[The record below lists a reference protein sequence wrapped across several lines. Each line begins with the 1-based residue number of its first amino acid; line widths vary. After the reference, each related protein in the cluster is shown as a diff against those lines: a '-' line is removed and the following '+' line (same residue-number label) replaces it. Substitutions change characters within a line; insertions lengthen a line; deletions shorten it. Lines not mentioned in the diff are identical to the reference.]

1 VNELP
6 GRLPDLPCLCASI
19 RRASRTLTQIYDEAL
34 RPLGLRATQFTV
46 LQALSLAG
54 EVLQGDLGQML
65 AIDSTT
71 LTRTLEILSRHGW
84 IDKRSGE
91 DLRERRIR
99 LSKAGQLQFEKAVPL
114 WEKAQAGIRRKLG
127 DGPWNTLLKFTNDV
141 TNLIKE

>member
-1 VNELP
+1 M
-6 GRLPDLPCLCASI
+6 PCLCASI
-19 RRASRTLTQIYDEAL
+19 RRASRTLTQIYDEVL

-71 LTRTLEILSRHGW
+71 LTRTLEILSRQGW
-84 IDKRSGE
+84 IEKRTGE
-91 DLRERRIR
+91 DHRERRIR
-99 LSKAGQLQFEKAVPL
+99 LSKAGQLRFEKAVPL
-114 WEKAQAGIRRKLG
+114 WEKAQTGLRRKLG
-127 DGPWNTLLKFTNDV
+127 DDQWNTLLKFTNDL

>member
-1 VNELP
+1 M
-6 GRLPDLPCLCASI
+6 CASI
-19 RRASRTLTQIYDEAL
+19 RRASRTLTQNYDEAL

-46 LQALSLAG
+46 LQALSYAG

-65 AIDSTT
+65 AMDSTT

-84 IDKRSGE
+84 IDKRAGA

-99 LSKAGQLQFEKAVPL
+99 LTKAGQLQLEKAVPL
-114 WEKAQAGIRRKLG
+114 WEKAQAGLRRKLG
-127 DGPWNTLLKFTNDV
+127 DGQWNTLLKFTNEI

>member
-1 VNELP
+1 M
-6 GRLPDLPCLCASI
+6 CASI

-65 AIDSTT
+65 AMDSTT

-84 IDKRSGE
+84 IDKLIGE

-114 WEKAQAGIRRKLG
+114 WEEAQADLRHKLG
-127 DGPWNTLLKFTNDV
+127 DDQWNTLLKFTNEI
-141 TNLIKE
+141 TNQIKG

>member
-1 VNELP
+1 M
-6 GRLPDLPCLCASI
+6 CASI
-19 RRASRTLTQIYDEAL
+19 RRASRTLTQLYEEAL

-46 LQALSLAG
+46 LQALSIAG

-65 AIDSTT
+65 AMDSTT

-84 IDKRSGE
+84 IDKRPGE

-99 LSKAGQLQFEKAVPL
+99 LSKSGQLQFEKAVPL
-114 WEKAQAGIRRKLG
+114 WEKAQAGLRRKLG
-127 DGPWNTLLKFTNDV
+127 DGQWNTLLKFTNEI

>member
-1 VNELP
+1 M
-6 GRLPDLPCLCASI
+6 CASI

-65 AIDSTT
+65 AMDSTT

-84 IDKRSGE
+84 IDKRAGE

-99 LSKAGQLQFEKAVPL
+99 LSKAGQLQLEKAVPL
-114 WEKAQAGIRRKLG
+114 WEKAQAGLRRKLG
-127 DGPWNTLLKFTNDV
+127 DGQWNTLLKFTNEI

>member
-1 VNELP
+1 M
-6 GRLPDLPCLCASI
+6 CASI

-65 AIDSTT
+65 AMDSTT

-84 IDKRSGE
+84 IDKRTGE

-114 WEKAQAGIRRKLG
+114 WEKAQAGLRRKLG
-127 DGPWNTLLKFTNDV
+127 DGQWNALLKFTNEI
-141 TNLIKE
+141 TNLMKE

>member
-1 VNELP
+1 M
-6 GRLPDLPCLCASI
+6 CASI

-54 EVLQGDLGQML
+54 EVLQGDLGKML
-65 AIDSTT
+65 AMDSTT
-71 LTRTLEILSRHGW
+71 LTRALEILSRRGW
-84 IDKRSGE
+84 IDKRTGA

-99 LSKAGQLQFEKAVPL
+99 LSKAGQLQLEKALPL
-114 WEKAQAGIRRKLG
+114 WEKAQSSLRRKLG
-127 DGPWNTLLKFTNDV
+127 DGQWNTLLKFTNEI